1 MIVWWLTLA
10 ITFLLCTF
18 ARAYSGKVK
27 INNTI
32 QYKPN
37 KMLSILACG
46 ILIAVSGLRNTEGY
60 MAIGDTSTYSRV
72 FKSLP
77 NNIGQYLSKY
87 KLENDWGFSFL
98 QVIIKMFITQNV
110 QVYFIICSFITITL
124 IFVVLYKYCGMLE
137 IGVFTFIAAGNYCVS
152 MNGVRQYLV
161 SAILFFSFPLIYKRK
176 WKLYFPIVLV
186 VSTMHNSALI
196 FIPLY
201 FIINKPAWGIV
212 TKLILWGGVGAYL
225 TYPITGKLILFL
237 LGNSGYAST
246 YSESLSSAS
255 IGGGANFTRV
265 LLYSIPVVLAY
276 LTRNRIRSKEK
287 YYDIVVNFSAL
298 NLIFMLLAN
307 TYWIYARYCIYFS
320 LYMILLFCW
329 CLKYSFDNKNKKIAY
344 WYYIFLFCIYYW
356 YEISVSQGQLYISNY
371 IK

>member
-1 MIVWWLTLA
+1 MTVWWLTLV
-10 ITFLLCTF
+10 ITFLLSTL
-18 ARAYSGKVK
+18 ARAYSKK
-27 INNTI
+27 NNIN

-46 ILIAVSGLRNTEGY
+46 ILIVVSGLRITEGY
-60 MAIGDTSTYSRV
+60 MSIGDTSTYSKM
-72 FKSLP
+72 FKALP
-77 NNIGQYLSKY
+77 INIVEYLSNNN
-87 KLENDWGFSFL
+87 LVNDWGFSLL
-98 QVIIKMFITQNV
+98 QVVIKMFITQDV
-110 QVYFIICSFITITL
+110 QVYFLICSFITITL

-161 SAILFFSFPLIYKRK
+161 SAILFFSFPLIYKK
-176 WKLYFPIVLV
+176 NWKLYFPIVLL

-212 TKLILWGGVGAYL
+212 TKLILGGGVGVYL
-225 TYPITGKLILFL
+225 TYPITGKLILLL
-237 LGNSGYAST
+237 LGNSEYGST

-265 LLYSIPVVLAY
+265 LLYSVPVGLAY
-276 LTRNRIRSKEK
+276 LTRNKICSKEK
-287 YYDIVVNFSAL
+287 YYNIVVNFSAL
-298 NLIFMLLAN
+298 NLIFMLMAN

-320 LYMILLFCW
+320 LYMIILFCW
-329 CLKYSFDNKNKKIAY
+329 CLKYSFDNKSKLIAY
-344 WYYIFLFCIYYW
+344 WYYIFLFCIYFW
-356 YEISVSQGQLYISNY
+356 YEIAVSQGQIYISNY